1 MREWRKLGCWE
12 SPSHQLTYVTG
23 SYRLTPSW
31 RSAALN
37 YSLFLESTPNSFLP
51 EMWHSGSV
59 QDKAESREAWLWML
73 LPQGSCRTTIPQAPD
88 SPDMCPER
96 PFQWVILIGTF
107 ILIPDS
113 VSHFSIFSCVFPL
126 WPQESHSI
134 VNKAPDSPSLT
145 PEKPGFSPSHT
156 AFSAALASG
165 SCQVRF
171 FLSYTAIS
179 MVFILCPQRP
189 RHHSHYG
196 TLSTPAVIYWPPG
209 LTLLFMEVT
218 GNRSRVFLFI
228 PNSANKLAHLVCLW
242 DFLDLSVP
250 WFHLQLPFPFCFNL
264 SIPWSLKLCH
274 QETTALGIPWQS
286 SS

>member
-1 MREWRKLGCWE
+1 MYYFLRSYGMTDSTGPFCSRWPWLLLQSSG
-12 SPSHQLTYVTG
+12 LTWAWK
-23 SYRLTPSW
+23 SRMA
-31 RSAALN
+31 RSQCRN
-37 YSLFLESTPNSFLP
+37 WIGPKC
-51 EMWHSGSV
+51 HSGFPSILRKSPNKLFGKPNTWV
-59 QDKAESREAWLWML
+59 GVDLELSSGAPQTSFMWRLHMAWSLRVA
-73 LPQGSCRTTIPQAPD
+73 G
-88 SPDMCPER
+88 
-96 PFQWVILIGTF
+96 FQKV
-107 ILIPDS
+107 
-113 VSHFSIFSCVFPL
+113 
-126 WPQESHSI
+126 
-134 VNKAPDSPSLT
+134 
-145 PEKPGFSPSHT
+145 
-156 AFSAALASG
+156 ASG

-218 GNRSRVFLFI
+218 DNRSRVFLFI

-250 WFHLQLPFPFCFNL
+250 WCHLQLPFPFCFNL